1 MIQQSKPHIRKLFVA
16 LLVVSMFLC
25 PLAHGGFVRIS
36 SAEGERQIYPTVPP
50 VDPTI
55 PTPLGTTMPSL
66 MPMPTLGPGQDFE
79 DEEIDQSQINVLHG
93 DDKFGYGQFLD
104 NEDLYIMWITDED
117 GTHYLVV
124 DEGNDV
130 LFGKYDQLTGERRED
145 ESFMQFLIERTVKQN
160 QLSEIERE
168 IEGKEKLRDGLFFT
182 GYVVL
187 FGGLAICIFAS
198 AGACS
203 IATPIVGTGGMG
215 LAGTAVTEAV
225 GVDNAMDRYNDKLK
239 EIRED
244 ENTLLG
250 RFTLAMNAN

>member
-1 MIQQSKPHIRKLFVA
+1 
-16 LLVVSMFLC
+16 
-25 PLAHGGFVRIS
+25 
-36 SAEGERQIYPTVPP
+36 
-50 VDPTI
+50 
-55 PTPLGTTMPSL
+55 

-93 DDKFGYGQFLD
+93 DDEFGYGQFLD

-203 IATPIVGTGGMG
+203 IATPIVGTGGIG

-239 EIRED
+239 EIRYRNVQNDKRAKTEIL
-244 ENTLLG
+244 NIVTKIHIFYRVTLCMVWHFLG
-250 RFTLAMNAN
+250 FIRRHNQRLGLGDT